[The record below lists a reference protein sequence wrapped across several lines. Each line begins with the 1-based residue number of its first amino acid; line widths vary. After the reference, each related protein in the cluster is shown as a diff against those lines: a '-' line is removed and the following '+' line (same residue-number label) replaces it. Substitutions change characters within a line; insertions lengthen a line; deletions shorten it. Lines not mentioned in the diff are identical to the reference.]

1 MILNVI
7 VIQWLNIQLL
17 YILSCLGDVQ
27 SPKRRRSTPKYL
39 VLGLRLNIKQW
50 HLQLVNFSRF
60 ELFLDHTMSI
70 TRNPCNYFVI
80 IRDLSILPGN
90 LASHEHTKHID
101 IDCHFIHEH
110 LKLGDIAATHVST
123 CIRLV
128 DIFTKA
134 LEWDRFSFLLSKLG
148 ILGIQLKLEGEYQLS
163 FEELKLFH
171 SQNSY

>member
-1 MILNVI
+1 MSS
-7 VIQWLNIQLL
+7 LL
-17 YILSCLGDVQ
+17 KDE
-27 SPKRRRSTPKYL
+27 RSRPQYL
-39 VLGLRLNIKQW
+39 LLRLRLNIEQW

-80 IRDLSILPGN
+80 IRELSILPGN
-90 LASHEHTKHID
+90 LASHEHTKDID

-110 LKLGDIAATHVST
+110 LKLGDIATTHVST

-134 LEWDRFSFLLSKLG
+134 LERDRFSFRLSKLG
-148 ILGIQLKLEGEYQLS
+148 ILGIQLKPKGEYLLS

-171 SQNSY
+171 CQNSY